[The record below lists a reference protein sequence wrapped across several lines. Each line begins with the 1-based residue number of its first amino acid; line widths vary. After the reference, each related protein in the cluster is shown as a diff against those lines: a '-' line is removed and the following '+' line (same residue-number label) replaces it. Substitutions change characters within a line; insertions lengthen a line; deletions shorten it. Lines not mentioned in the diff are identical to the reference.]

1 MSEDWGKQVA
11 GGQRF
16 EFGANWARFLEQLNG
31 ESIRAAEESLTGLLG
46 LDSLAGRSFLD
57 AGSGSGLFSLAARRL
72 GASVTS
78 FDFDPSSVACTRH
91 LRQSFHPEDPDWA
104 VLEGSVLDADFL
116 DGLPAFDIVYSW
128 GVLHHTGSMWAA
140 VDAASARVAPGGLFA
155 LALYNTQPLFTPV
168 WKRVKRLYCSLPA
181 PGKLLLAGGWATFS
195 VVRGLGVDLLTGRN
209 PLARYRTGGSP
220 RGMDF
225 WRDVVDWVGGHP
237 FETAR
242 PDEVLAFLRSRG
254 FELVNL
260 HTVGGRLGCNEFVFA
275 RRAGG

>member
-1 MSEDWGKQVA
+1 MSGQWQSEVA
-11 GGQRF
+11 NGQRF
-16 EFGANWARFLEQLNG
+16 EFGANWARFLERLDG
-31 ESIRAAEESLTGLLG
+31 ERIRAAEASLAGLLG

-72 GASVTS
+72 GARVTS

-91 LRQSFHPEDPDWA
+91 LRQSFHPDDPDWT
-104 VLEGSVLDADFL
+104 VLEGSVLDAEFL
-116 DGLPAFDIVYSW
+116 GGLPAFDIVYSW
-128 GVLHHTGSMWAA
+128 GVLHHTGSMWPA

-168 WKRVKRLYCSLPA
+168 WKRVKRLYCALPA
-181 PGKLLLAGGWATFS
+181 PGKLLLAGGWAGFS

-242 PDEVLAFLRSRG
+242 PEEVLAFLRPRG

-260 HTVGGRLGCNEFVFA
+260 RTVGGRLGCNEFVFA
-275 RRAGG
+275 RKAEG